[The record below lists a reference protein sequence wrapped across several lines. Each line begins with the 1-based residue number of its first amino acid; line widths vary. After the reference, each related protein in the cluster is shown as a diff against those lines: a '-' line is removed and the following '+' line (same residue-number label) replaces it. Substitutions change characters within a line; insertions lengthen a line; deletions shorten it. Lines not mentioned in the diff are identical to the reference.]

1 MTETKKESNES
12 IESPNEV
19 QRVAVSPYEWQ
30 LRAVRLYEAAIDRFP
45 SNTEAQEPEEGLP
58 LAINIDISAAESR
71 VSGRLTVIHVYPNED
86 TPQFKMRVAID
97 GILTPESESTA
108 VPKKERLVQ
117 ELGPTI
123 LLLLWPYAREFMH
136 DLMRRMEVDV
146 RLLPTLDRLD
156 LEKRIQTLAS
166 DTG

>member
-1 MTETKKESNES
+1 MTGTKEESNES
-12 IESPNEV
+12 SNEV
-19 QRVAVSPYEWQ
+19 LRIAVSPYEWQ
-30 LRAVRLYEAAIDRFP
+30 LRAVRLYEATIDRFP
-45 SNTEAQEPEEGLP
+45 SDTGAQEPEEGLP
-58 LAINIDISAAESR
+58 LAINIDISEAESGI
-71 VSGRLTVIHVYPNED
+71 SGRLTVTHTYPNED
-86 TPQFKMRVAID
+86 TPQYRVRVAID
-97 GILTPESESTA
+97 GILTPESESTE
-108 VPKKERLVQ
+108 VPKKEGLVQ

-146 RLLPTLDRLD
+146 QLLPTLDRLD